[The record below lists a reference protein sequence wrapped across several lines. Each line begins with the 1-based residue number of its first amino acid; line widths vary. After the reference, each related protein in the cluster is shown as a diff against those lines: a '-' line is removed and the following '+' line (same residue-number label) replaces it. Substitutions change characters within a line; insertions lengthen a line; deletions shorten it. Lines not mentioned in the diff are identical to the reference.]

1 MGRVVFI
8 TGASSGIGEATAKL
22 FASRGDD
29 VVIHYCSGEER
40 ARNISLEIGQQ
51 YGVRTLCVQANIAE
65 ENQVRSMV
73 DEVILRFGHIDVL
86 VNNAG
91 IAIDS
96 DFSVKNADSFCQ
108 ILNTNLIGTF
118 LVSKYVSSYM
128 KGQGHGVIVNVGSTN
143 GIDSYYP
150 YSMEYDASKAG
161 VHSLTKNLAVELAP
175 NIRVNAVA
183 PGWVMTPMNHDLT
196 QEFMEQEKEKVIL
209 GRFAEPIEMAKIIY
223 FLASDEA
230 SYVNGSVI
238 VADGGRK

>member
-22 FASRGDD
+22 FAMRGDD
-29 VVIHYCSGEER
+29 VVIHYCSGEGR
-40 ARNISLEIGQQ
+40 ARNISLEIGKQ
-51 YGVRTLCVQANIAE
+51 YGVRTLCVQADIADE
-65 ENQVRSMV
+65 KQVSSMV
-73 DEVILRFGHIDVL
+73 DKVIQKFGHIDVL

-91 IAIDS
+91 VAMDS
-96 DFSVKNADSFCQ
+96 DFSMKNVDSFRQ
-108 ILNTNLIGTF
+108 TLNTNLIGTF

-128 KGQGHGVIVNVGSTN
+128 KVQENGIIVNVGSTN

-196 QEFMEQEKEKVIL
+196 KEFMEQEKGKVVL
-209 GRFAEPIEMAKIIY
+209 GRFAEPIEIAKIIY

-230 SYVNGSVI
+230 SYVNGSII